1 MAGKTIEE
9 RALRLLRVFEAAGK
23 NVSRVTIEGKRI
35 ELVLTKPQDSD
46 EFDGM
51 DMRYDK
57 T

>member
-9 RALRLLRVFEAAGK
+9 RALRMLRVFEAAGK
-23 NVSRVTIEGKRI
+23 TVSRVTIEGKRI

-46 EFDGM
+46 EFDGV

>member
-35 ELVLTKPQDSD
+35 ELVLTKHQDSD
-46 EFDGM
+46 EFDGI